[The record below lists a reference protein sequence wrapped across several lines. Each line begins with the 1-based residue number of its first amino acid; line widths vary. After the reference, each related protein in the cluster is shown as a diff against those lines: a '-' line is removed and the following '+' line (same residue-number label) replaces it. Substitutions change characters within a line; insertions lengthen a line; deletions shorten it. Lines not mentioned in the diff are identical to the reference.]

1 MPGDYWQRIRKH
13 LPDYLRFLGPGLLL
27 AVAAAG
33 ESGIAEAVE
42 IGAHF
47 GYALIWVIAITLIYK
62 FAFVNG
68 IARYT
73 LITGKTIFQG
83 LITVPGPKNWG
94 GILVMVIYLLE
105 MFAFGGMLMLG
116 AIFMDYLVPGI
127 NSTAMLVFVSLLVIL
142 ILLWKE
148 SYERLEHTIILIAL
162 LLFLGIAFSLTQFP
176 ISFSAMLPGMMPDIP
191 PGSLL
196 SIMALMGAV
205 GSSLNLLLY
214 SIWLKKKVGDEK
226 GPTFY
231 QKTIVRINLDLII
244 AFLFMGIITI
254 LFMSLGVT
262 GFSISYL
269 AHGETFS
276 VDALFSQ
283 VLYVIGSIPCGPQIF
298 LTTGYLI
305 MFGAVLTGMDG
316 RARAIS
322 GILHTGYTIKWEER
336 TTFRLVLLL
345 FTAIIV
351 SAVIIGNPMALVH
364 GVSAIASIFFAVMGF
379 IVIWL
384 NMEIKEPERP
394 NRLWT
399 AVMTIGSVIFLLMAL
414 FMEEGIIMFGL
425 PLTERMIVVAFVIF
439 VFAGTALFR
448 DVIRGH
454 PTWIDRFWTVLIF
467 GALSVY
473 GTFRGIVYEG
483 VIINFRDLG
492 PILAGIVGGPVI
504 GACAGII
511 GAIYRYQIPGM
522 EKTAFACAAATVAA
536 GIIAGCFARMFR
548 GAITYLRGFILV
560 AIIEMIHIFI
570 FLPLFSDI
578 NTFAEFLTIARAT
591 LLPMVF
597 AMTLGMMLFIYI
609 VRMKGYSLTT
619 RFEEGEAGKENGDE
633 PALRWEKER

>member
-1 MPGDYWQRIRKH
+1 MPGNYLHTIKKH
-13 LPDYLRFLGPGLLL
+13 LPDYFRFLGPGLLL

-47 GYALIWVIAITLIYK
+47 SYALIWAIAITLVYK

-73 LITGKTIFQG
+73 MITGKTIFEG
-83 LITVPGPKNWG
+83 ILSIPGPKNWG

-105 MFAFGGMLMLG
+105 MFAFGGMLILG

-127 NSTAMLVFVSLLVIL
+127 NSIEMIIFISLSAIL

-148 SYERLEHTIILIAL
+148 SYEQLEHTIILIAL

-176 ISFSAMLPGMMPDIP
+176 ISLTAMLPGMVPNIP
-191 PGSLL
+191 PKSLL

-214 SIWLKKKVGDEK
+214 SIWLKEKTGDEK
-226 GPTFY
+226 GPGFY
-231 QKTIVRINLDLII
+231 RKAIVGVNLDLII
-244 AFLFMGIITI
+244 AFLFVGIITI

-269 AHGETFS
+269 AHGETLS

-283 VLYVIGSIPCGPQIF
+283 VLYVIASIPYGPQIF
-298 LTTGYLI
+298 LATGYLI

-322 GILHTGYTIKWEER
+322 GILHTGYAVKWGEK
-336 TTFRLVLLL
+336 TTFRLILLL

-351 SAVIIGNPMALVH
+351 SGVIIGEPMALVH
-364 GVSAIASIFFAVMGF
+364 GVSAIASVFFAVMGF
-379 IVIWL
+379 ILIWL
-384 NMEIKEPERP
+384 NMEIREPERP

-399 AVMTIGSVIFLLMAL
+399 AVMTIGSLIFLLMAL

-425 PLTERMIVVAFVIF
+425 PLAERMIVVAFVIF
-439 VFAGTALFR
+439 VFAGTTLFR
-448 DVIRGH
+448 DVIQGH
-454 PTWIDRFWTVLIF
+454 PTWIDRLWTVLIF
-467 GALSVY
+467 GALSIY

-483 VIINFRDLG
+483 IIINFRDLG

-511 GAIYRYQIPGM
+511 GAVYRYQIPGM
-522 EKTAFACAAATVAA
+522 EKTALACAVATIVA
-536 GIIAGCFARMFR
+536 GIVAGCFARMFR
-548 GAITYLRGFILV
+548 GDITYLRGFILV
-560 AIIEMIHIFI
+560 ALVEVIHFFI
-570 FLPLFSDI
+570 FVPLFSDI
-578 NTFAEFLTIARAT
+578 ATFAEFLTIVRVT

-597 AMTLGMMLFIYI
+597 AMTLGIMLFIYI
-609 VRMKGYSLTT
+609 VRMKGYSLAT
-619 RFEEGEAGKENGDE
+619 RFEGNTSEKDENKPAPDREGE
-633 PALRWEKER
+633 R

>member
-1 MPGDYWQRIRKH
+1 MPGNYWQTIKKYF
-13 LPDYLRFLGPGLLL
+13 PDYFRFLGPGLLL

-73 LITGKTIFQG
+73 MITGKTIFEG
-83 LITVPGPKNWG
+83 LVAIPGPKNWG

-105 MFAFGGMLMLG
+105 MFAFGGMLILG

-127 NSTAMLVFVSLLVIL
+127 DSIAILVFVSLSVIL
-142 ILLWKE
+142 VLLWKE
-148 SYERLEHTIILIAL
+148 SYERLEHIIVLIAL

-176 ISFSAMLPGMMPDIP
+176 ISFTAMLPGLMPEIP

-196 SIMALMGAV
+196 SVMALMGAV

-214 SIWLKKKVGDEK
+214 SIWLKERAGDEK
-226 GPTFY
+226 GPAFY
-231 QKTIVRINLDLII
+231 RKAIMGVNLDLII
-244 AFLFMGIITI
+244 AFVFVSIIAI

-283 VLYVIGSIPCGPQIF
+283 VLYVIGSIPYGPPIF
-298 LTTGYLI
+298 LAIGYLI
-305 MFGAVLTGMDG
+305 MFGAVLTGMAG

-322 GILHTGYTIKWEER
+322 GILHSGYAIKSDEK
-336 TTFRLVLLL
+336 TTYRFILLV

-351 SAVIIGNPMALVH
+351 SAVIIGNPMGLVH
-364 GVSAIASIFFAVMGF
+364 GVSAIASVFFAVMGF
-379 IVIWL
+379 ILIWL
-384 NMEIKEPERP
+384 NMQIKEPERP

-399 AVMTIGSVIFLLMAL
+399 AVMTIGSLIFLLMAL
-414 FMEEGIIMFGL
+414 FMEEGIITFGL
-425 PLTERMIVVAFVIF
+425 PLTERMIVVAFVVF
-439 VFAGTALFR
+439 VFAGTTLFR

-454 PTWIDRFWTVLIF
+454 PTWVDRFWTVLIF

-473 GTFRGIVYEG
+473 GTFRGIVFEG

-511 GAIYRYQIPGM
+511 GAVYRYQVPGM
-522 EKTAFACAAATVAA
+522 EKTALACAMATIAA
-536 GIIAGCFARMFR
+536 GILAGYLARLFR
-548 GAITYLRGFILV
+548 GEITYFRGFIIV
-560 AIIEMIHIFI
+560 ALIEVIHIFI
-570 FLPLFSDI
+570 FLPLLSDI
-578 NTFAEFLTIARAT
+578 TTFAGFLAIVRVT
-591 LLPMVF
+591 LLPMIF
-597 AMTLGMMLFIYI
+597 AGTLGIMLFIYI
-609 VRMKGYSLTT
+609 VRMKGHSLTT
-619 RFEEGEAGKENGDE
+619 RFERDTKKDDRNE
-633 PALRWEKER
+633 PGTDQEKEP

>member
-1 MPGDYWQRIRKH
+1 MAKKFRYTIKNRV
-13 LPDYLRFLGPGLLL
+13 PDYLRFLGPGLLL

-73 LITGKTIFQG
+73 MITGKTIFQG
-83 LITVPGPKNWG
+83 LISIPGPKNWG

-105 MFAFGGMLMLG
+105 MFAFAGMLLLG
-116 AIFMDYLVPGI
+116 GIFMDYIVPGI
-127 NSTAMLVFVSLLVIL
+127 NSTEMIVFLSLSAIL

-148 SYERLEHTIILIAL
+148 SYERLEHTIILIAV

-176 ISFSAMLPGMMPDIP
+176 ISFAAMLPGIMPKIP

-214 SIWLKKKVGDEK
+214 SIWLKEKAGDEK
-226 GPTFY
+226 GPAFY
-231 QKTIVRINLDLII
+231 RRSIVGVNLDLII
-244 AFLFMGIITI
+244 AFLFVGIITV
-254 LFMSLGVT
+254 LFISLGVT

-276 VDALFSQ
+276 VDALIAQ
-283 VLYVIGSIPCGPQIF
+283 ILYVIASIPYGSQTF
-298 LTTGYLI
+298 LATGYLI

-322 GILHTGYTIKWEER
+322 DILHTGYAMKCEER
-336 TTFRLVLLL
+336 TTFRLILLI

-351 SAVIIGNPMALVH
+351 SGVIIGEPMALVH
-364 GVSAIASIFFAVMGF
+364 GVSAVASVFFAVVGF
-379 IVIWL
+379 ILIWL
-384 NMEIKEPERP
+384 NMEIKDPERP
-394 NRLWT
+394 NRIWT
-399 AVMTIGSVIFLLMAL
+399 AVMTIGSLIFLLMAL

-425 PLTERMIVVAFVIF
+425 PLAERMIVVAFVVF
-439 VFAGTALFR
+439 VFAGTTLFR
-448 DVIRGH
+448 DVIRGK

-467 GALSVY
+467 GVISIY
-473 GTFRGIVYEG
+473 GTFRGIPYEG
-483 VIINFRDLG
+483 IIINFRDLG

-511 GAIYRYQIPGM
+511 GAVYRYQIPGA
-522 EKTAFACAAATVAA
+522 EKTALACAVAA
-536 GIIAGCFARMFR
+536 IVAGIVAGFYTRMFR
-548 GAITYLRGFILV
+548 GNITYLRGFILV
-560 AIIEMIHIFI
+560 AIVETIHIFI
-570 FLPLFSDI
+570 IVPLLSDI
-578 NTFAEFLTIARAT
+578 ATFAEFMTIVRAS

-597 AMTLGMMLFIYI
+597 AITMGVILFCCI
-609 VRMKGYSLTT
+609 VRMKSYSLTT
-619 RFEEGEAGKENGDE
+619 RFEREDGEKPPQKEE
-633 PALRWEKER
+633 EKEK

>member
-1 MPGDYWQRIRKH
+1 MTGKFRHTIKNRV
-13 LPDYLRFLGPGLLL
+13 PDYIRFLGPGLLL

-73 LITGKTIFQG
+73 MITGKTIFQG
-83 LITVPGPKNWG
+83 IISIPGPRNWG
-94 GILVMVIYLLE
+94 GILVIVIYLLE
-105 MFAFGGMLMLG
+105 MFAFAGMLLLG
-116 AIFMDYLVPGI
+116 GIFIDYIIPGI
-127 NSTAMLVFVSLLVIL
+127 NSIEMIVFISLSAIL

-148 SYERLEHTIILIAL
+148 SYERLEHTIIAIAL
-162 LLFLGIAFSLTQFP
+162 ILFVGIAFSLTQFP
-176 ISFSAMLPGMMPDIP
+176 ISVTAIIPGIVPDIP
-191 PGSLL
+191 PDSLI

-214 SIWLKKKVGDEK
+214 SIWLKEKAGERK

-231 QKTIVRINLDLII
+231 QRAIKGVNLDLII
-244 AFLFMGIITI
+244 AFLFVGIVTL
-254 LFMSLGVT
+254 LFISLGVT

-276 VDALFSQ
+276 VDALIAQ
-283 VLYVIGSIPCGPQIF
+283 VLYVIASIPYGPQTF
-298 LTTGYLI
+298 LVTGYLI

-322 GILHTGYTIKWEER
+322 EVLHTGYEMKWDER
-336 TTFRLVLLL
+336 TTFRLILII
-345 FTAIIV
+345 FSAIIV
-351 SAVIIGNPMALVH
+351 SGVVIGQPMALVH
-364 GVSAIASIFFAVMGF
+364 GVSAIASVFFAVMGF
-379 IVIWL
+379 ILIYL

-399 AVMTIGSVIFLLMAL
+399 AIMTIGSLVFLLMAL
-414 FMEEGIIMFGL
+414 FLEEGFIMFGL
-425 PLTERMIVVAFVIF
+425 PLAERMIVVAFVIL
-439 VFAGTALFR
+439 VFAGTTLFR
-448 DVIRGH
+448 DLIQGN
-454 PTWIDRFWTVLIF
+454 PTWVDRFWTVIIF
-467 GALSVY
+467 GALSIY
-473 GTFRGIVYEG
+473 GTFRGIAYEG
-483 VIINFRDLG
+483 IIINFRDLG

-511 GAIYRYQIPGM
+511 GAVYRYQIPGM
-522 EKTAFACAAATVAA
+522 EKTAFACAVATIAA
-536 GIIAGCFARMFR
+536 GIVAGFFTRMFR
-548 GAITYLRGFILV
+548 GEITYLRGFILV
-560 AIIEMIHIFI
+560 AIVEIIHIFI
-570 FLPLFSDI
+570 FVPLFSDI
-578 NTFAEFLTIARAT
+578 ANLAEFLTIIRAT

-597 AMTLGMMLFIYI
+597 TITLGVMLFCYI

-619 RFEEGEAGKENGDE
+619 RFNKTPEEQLPQKSPKEEA
-633 PALRWEKER
+633 P

>member
-1 MPGDYWQRIRKH
+1 MVGKYLHRIKKH
-13 LPDYLRFLGPGLLL
+13 VPDYLRFLGPGLLL

-73 LITGKTIFQG
+73 MITGKTIFQG
-83 LITVPGPKNWG
+83 IISIPGPKNWG
-94 GILVMVIYLLE
+94 GILVMVIYFLE
-105 MFAFGGMLMLG
+105 MFAFAGMLLLG
-116 AIFMDYLVPGI
+116 GIFMDYIIPGI
-127 NSTAMLVFVSLLVIL
+127 NSIGMIVFISLSAIL

-148 SYERLEHTIILIAL
+148 SYERLEHTIVVIAL
-162 LLFLGIAFSLTQFP
+162 LLFVGIAFSLTQFP
-176 ISFSAMLPGMMPDIP
+176 ISFAAMLPGMVPDIP
-191 PGSLL
+191 PRSLL

-214 SIWLKKKVGDEK
+214 SIWLKEKTGEKK
-226 GPTFY
+226 GPSFY
-231 QKTIVRINLDLII
+231 RQSIKGVNLDLII
-244 AFLFMGIITI
+244 AFLFVGIITV
-254 LFMSLGVT
+254 LFISLGVT

-276 VDALFSQ
+276 IDALISQ
-283 VLYVIGSIPCGPQIF
+283 VLYVIASIPYGPQTF
-298 LTTGYLI
+298 LVTGYLI

-322 GILHTGYTIKWEER
+322 EILHTGYAIKWEEK
-336 TTFRLVLLL
+336 TTFRLILIL

-351 SAVIIGNPMALVH
+351 SGVIIGEPMALVH
-364 GVSAIASIFFAVMGF
+364 GVSAIASVFFAVMGF
-379 IVIWL
+379 ILIYL

-399 AVMTIGSVIFLLMAL
+399 AVMTIGSLIFLLMAL
-414 FMEEGIIMFGL
+414 FMEEGIIKFGL
-425 PLTERMIVVAFVIF
+425 PLAERMIVVAFVVF
-439 VFAGTALFR
+439 VFAGTTLFR
-448 DVIRGH
+448 DVIQGK
-454 PTWIDRFWTVLIF
+454 PTWVDRLWTILIF
-467 GALSVY
+467 GALSIY
-473 GTFRGIVYEG
+473 GTFRGIAYEG
-483 VIINFRDLG
+483 IIINFRDLG

-511 GAIYRYQIPGM
+511 GAAYRYQIPGM
-522 EKTAFACAAATVAA
+522 EKTALACAVATIVA
-536 GIIAGCFARMFR
+536 GIVAGLFTRMYR
-548 GAITYLRGFILV
+548 GNITYLRGFILV
-560 AIIEMIHIFI
+560 AIVEVIHIFI
-570 FLPLFSDI
+570 FVPLFSDI
-578 NTFAEFLTIARAT
+578 ATFAEFIAIVRAT

-597 AMTLGMMLFIYI
+597 AMTLGLMLFLYI

-619 RFEEGEAGKENGDE
+619 RFE
-633 PALRWEKER
+633 REKEDEKGNGPAPEREKEQ

>member
-1 MPGDYWQRIRKH
+1 MPGNYRHKIKKH
-13 LPDYLRFLGPGLLL
+13 IPDYLRFLGPGLLL

-33 ESGIAEAVE
+33 ESGIAEAIE

-73 LITGKTIFQG
+73 MITGKTIFQG
-83 LITVPGPKNWG
+83 LISIPGPKNWG

-105 MFAFGGMLMLG
+105 MFAFAGMLLLG
-116 AIFMDYLVPGI
+116 GIFMDYIVPGI
-127 NSTAMLVFVSLLVIL
+127 NSIEMIVFISLSAIL

-148 SYERLEHTIILIAL
+148 SYEQLEHTILLIAV

-176 ISFSAMLPGMMPDIP
+176 ISFAAMIPGMVPDIP
-191 PGSLL
+191 PKSLL

-214 SIWLKKKVGDEK
+214 SIWLKEKAGSRK
-226 GPTFY
+226 GPAFY
-231 QKTIVRINLDLII
+231 RRSIKGVNLDLII
-244 AFLFMGIITI
+244 AFLFVGIITV
-254 LFMSLGVT
+254 LFISLGVT

-276 VDALFSQ
+276 VDALISQ
-283 VLYVIGSIPCGPQIF
+283 VLYVIASIPYGPQTF
-298 LTTGYLI
+298 LVTGYLI

-322 GILHTGYTIKWEER
+322 EILHTGFAMKCEEK
-336 TTFRLVLLL
+336 TTFRLILLL
-345 FTAIIV
+345 FTAIIMGGV
-351 SAVIIGNPMALVH
+351 VIGEPMALVH
-364 GVSAIASIFFAVMGF
+364 GVSAIASVFFAVMGF
-379 IVIWL
+379 ILIYL
-384 NMEIKEPERP
+384 NMEIKDPERP

-399 AVMTIGSVIFLLMAL
+399 AVMTIGSLIFLLMAL

-425 PLTERMIVVAFVIF
+425 PLAERMIVVAFVVF
-439 VFAGTALFR
+439 VFAGTTLFR

-454 PTWIDRFWTVLIF
+454 PTWVDRFWTVLIF

-473 GTFRGIVYEG
+473 GTFRGITYEG
-483 VIINFRDLG
+483 IIINFRDLG
-492 PILAGIVGGPVI
+492 PILAGIVGGPII

-511 GAIYRYQIPGM
+511 GAAYRYQIPGM
-522 EKTAFACAAATVAA
+522 EKTALACSVATIVA
-536 GIIAGCFARMFR
+536 GIVAGCFTRMYR
-548 GAITYLRGFILV
+548 GKITYLRGFTLV
-560 AIIEMIHIFI
+560 AIVEVIHIFI
-570 FLPLFSDI
+570 FVPLFSDI
-578 NTFAEFLTIARAT
+578 ASFTEFMVIVRAT
-591 LLPMVF
+591 LLPMIF
-597 AMTLGMMLFIYI
+597 AMTLGVGLFIYI

-619 RFEEGEAGKENGDE
+619 RFDDEEGDNGNA
-633 PALRWEKER
+633 PASEREELQ